1 MEHACGEQ
9 KFSTTQSR
17 DTRQENKFLSSNNL
31 SKHLCLHKSTC
42 KSCEAAACLKLDDI
56 HQLLSIHE
64 QVQKSGKYN
73 FQGCRIKVN
82 NKINVDF
89 MRNMLTTSN
98 YKDLQVCDLLEFGFP
113 IGFEGS
119 VEDCH
124 TKNHFWQY
132 KNHKGATE
140 YSEDIHKYIQKES
153 RYGAIIGP
161 FKNNP
166 FKEKI
171 VISPLNSVPKKDTSE
186 RRIIMDLSFPKG
198 HSVNDFIDKDKYLE
212 EECKVIFPK
221 VDDFVELIK
230 SKGQGCLLYKRDLKR
245 AYRQISIDPKDLHL
259 VSFIWNKHIFCDSVL
274 SMGLRSAANI
284 CQRTT
289 NAISYIMLQI
299 GIAILNYLDDL
310 AGAERKE
317 NAKFAFFCFGEI
329 LKKCV
334 FEESAEKAFP
344 PSEIMSFLGIL
355 FNTLTMTI
363 EITTE
368 RLQEIRKLIQL
379 WLNKD
384 SASLK
389 QVQSL
394 LGKLNFIAACV
405 KPSRIFV
412 ARLLNWL
419 RSIYGSS
426 NFLHTI
432 PHYVKKDLIWWNNFL
447 PLYNGISMME
457 YENWSKPDAIFSSDS
472 CLTGCGGFWNGFY
485 FHTQFPAEIL
495 EKHFHIS
502 VLEMLAVI
510 IALKLW
516 GARFKG
522 LRIVIY
528 CDNKSVCDII
538 SSGKSRSEPLQDC
551 LREICYLASIHQ
563 FEIKAQHLTSEQNRI
578 SDLLSR
584 WHLDKTNETK
594 FKELTED
601 YSTHKFD
608 VRDYFFNFIN
618 DW

>member
-1 MEHACGEQ
+1 
-9 KFSTTQSR
+9 
-17 DTRQENKFLSSNNL
+17 
-31 SKHLCLHKSTC
+31 
-42 KSCEAAACLKLDDI
+42 
-56 HQLLSIHE
+56 
-64 QVQKSGKYN
+64 
-73 FQGCRIKVN
+73 
-82 NKINVDF
+82 
-89 MRNMLTTSN
+89 
-98 YKDLQVCDLLEFGFP
+98 
-113 IGFEGS
+113 
-119 VEDCH
+119 
-124 TKNHFWQY
+124 
-132 KNHKGATE
+132 
-140 YSEDIHKYIQKES
+140 
-153 RYGAIIGP
+153 
-161 FKNNP
+161 
-166 FKEKI
+166 
-171 VISPLNSVPKKDTSE
+171 
-186 RRIIMDLSFPKG
+186 
-198 HSVNDFIDKDKYLE
+198 
-212 EECKVIFPK
+212 
-221 VDDFVELIK
+221 
-230 SKGQGCLLYKRDLKR
+230 
-245 AYRQISIDPKDLHL
+245 
-259 VSFIWNKHIFCDSVL
+259 
-274 SMGLRSAANI
+274 
-284 CQRTT
+284 
-289 NAISYIMLQI
+289 MLQI

-317 NAKFAFFCFGEI
+317 NAKFAFFCLGEI
-329 LKKCV
+329 LKKCG

-472 CLTGCGGFWNGFY
+472 CLTVCGGFWNGFY

-551 LREICYLASIHQ
+551 LREICYLASIHE